1 MSLLPLGE
9 LNTENRLLRLP
20 EVTLLTGLPTSTIY
34 LKMKSNDFPKQMKI
48 GSRSVAWLES
58 EINEWIIN
66 NARRRE

>member
-1 MSLLPLGE
+1 MSLLPLRE

-66 NARRRE
+66 NARRR

>member
-20 EVTLLTGLPTSTIY
+20 EVTLLTGLPSSTIY

-66 NARRRE
+66 NARRR

>member
-1 MSLLPLGE
+1 MSLLTLGE

-48 GSRSVAWLES
+48 GPRSVAWLES

-66 NARRRE
+66 NARRR

>member
-66 NARRRE
+66 NARRR

>member
-9 LNTENRLLRLP
+9 LNTESRLLRLP

-48 GSRSVAWLES
+48 ESRSVAWLES

-66 NARRRE
+66 NARRR